1 MDVEKMVN
9 NSNKSSYFIV
19 HLIVEGVEL
28 VRPVEGDASEASL
41 LGDSYRRVGG
51 AGGGGGLGQQGG
63 GDGEGA
69 EHCSAVRDNRV
80 LSDQAGAQNTL
91 GRRLLFQMLNIS
103 LIIKLFVI

>member
-28 VRPVEGDASEASL
+28 VRPVEGDASEISF

-51 AGGGGGLGQQGG
+51 AEGGGGLEQQGG

-80 LSDQAGAQNTL
+80 LSDQVGAQNTVC
-91 GRRLLFQMLNIS
+91 RWDDDFRFRC
-103 LIIKLFVI
+103 LIYH

>member
-28 VRPVEGDASEASL
+28 VRPVEGDASEISF

-51 AGGGGGLGQQGG
+51 AEGGGGLEQQGG
-63 GDGEGA
+63 GEGV

-80 LSDQAGAQNTL
+80 LSDQVGAQNTVC
-91 GRRLLFQMLNIS
+91 RWDDDFRFRC
-103 LIIKLFVI
+103 LIYL

>member
-63 GDGEGA
+63 EDGEGA

-80 LSDQAGAQNTL
+80 LSDQVGAQNTVC
-91 GRRLLFQMLNIS
+91 RWDDDFRFRC
-103 LIIKLFVI
+103 LIYL

>member
-1 MDVEKMVN
+1 MVN